1 MKGLV
6 VEDNSLETLQFLL
19 QLVRSYLINRDSRN
33 NIYAYFDIYDEM
45 LVKLLEKQPN
55 LDSGISS

>member
-19 QLVRSYLINRDSRN
+19 QLVRSYLINRDSHN

-45 LVKLLEKQPN
+45 LMKLLEKQPN